1 MADNPKEIKKVLTDT
16 SSLVENTLKSVASQ
30 VGDIFRDALSQTD
43 TATKTFGK
51 DLQSQ
56 LNSLARS
63 TDKMIE
69 NQIKIKSGSASSR
82 DIAKQILDYETKRE
96 VLQKRIKNLSNENP
110 KIAKKLAEQLQN
122 VNTANEDYLKAL
134 NEQYAQLSGIERK
147 VGTLGSLFK
156 GISKIPIASEFFK
169 AEEGIRAMNEA
180 AAAGRSKLGILGEG
194 FKAASKGIGDIL
206 IGKFIGATV
215 NAFKTMDKDAGNL
228 ARSLNLTYDAS
239 FKLRKEL
246 SQAAL
251 SSGNLYATGEKYT
264 KSLLEMNEALGAAS
278 SFDKSRID
286 SYTKLREVSKFEADV
301 LNDINKSSL
310 INKKDVL
317 DITKARLGQIQLY
330 KIQNGLAINERQ
342 VLKDIA
348 NTSNTIKLN
357 FIGSDSALAKA
368 ATQARAMG
376 IDLNKID
383 SVAGSLVDF
392 ESSIKSQMETQV
404 LLGKE
409 INLDKA
415 RYYANTNQTAKLLE
429 EINKQGLTEAEFTKA
444 TRIERESYAQ
454 TLGMSVED
462 LSKMYMEQ
470 KALKNIGAQDLEQA
484 KQKFNQLVKEK
495 NLAEATKIL
504 GDEQLAK
511 QFQQQTIQD
520 RAVQAQERFSAAA
533 ETLAGALQPIVNA
546 FAKMAEFLAKSEKF
560 LKGMVVL
567 GGVLV
572 AKRIGESLF
581 GGKSGGGGGG
591 AMDMVGSMMGKGS
604 QFRGGSFSAGKEL
617 LKGGGGSLLKSAGKA
632 AGIGALISG
641 LMNVSEY
648 GFSGES
654 LGRTALSAG
663 GAFLGGL
670 GGSFLAPGVGT
681 YVGGAAGG
689 MAGDYLGD
697 AIFGKKEE
705 PPQLANGGLVS
716 QGGLAKVDSG
726 EVYLGK
732 NSIQTLN
739 EMLGELKRQ
748 SSFIQ
753 QQGNIQLNI
762 DGAPVAAAV
771 ARNAPGNFAASN
783 LGPRPLDYTI

>member
-69 NQIKIKSGSASSR
+69 NQIKIKSGAASSR
-82 DIAKQILDYETKRE
+82 DISKQILEYETKRE
-96 VLQKRIKNLSNENP
+96 VLQKRIKNLSEENP
-110 KIAKKLAEQLQN
+110 KIAAKLAKQLN
-122 VNTANEDYLKAL
+122 DVNIANEDYLKAL

-169 AEEGIRAMNEA
+169 AEEGIRAMNKA
-180 AAAGRSKLGILGEG
+180 AAEGRSKLGILGEG
-194 FKAASKGIGDIL
+194 FKAASKGIGDIF

-246 SQAAL
+246 SQSAL

-444 TRIERESYAQ
+444 SRIERESYAQ

-484 KQKFNQLVKEK
+484 KQKFDQLVKSK
-495 NLAEATKIL
+495 GIAEATKRL

-560 LKGMVVL
+560 LKGMVIL

-572 AKRIGESLF
+572 AKRIGQSLF
-581 GGKSGGGGGG
+581 GGGGTGGGG

-632 AGIGALISG
+632 GGVGALISG

-670 GGSFLAPGVGT
+670 GGSALLPGAGT
-681 YVGGAAGG
+681 VAGGVAGG

-705 PPQLANGGLVS
+705 VPQLANGGLVS
-716 QGGLAKVDSG
+716 QGGIAKVDSG